1 MSEKD
6 IILKVEDI
14 EVKYGDFLAISDLS
28 MEVERGK
35 ITTIIGANGAG
46 KSTLLDTIMGINKP
60 TKGKIYMEGK
70 DITKMKTNAI
80 VRTGISMAPEGSLVF
95 EGMSVKENLLMGS
108 YVPDSRK
115 KRAEL
120 FERVYGLF
128 PVLKEKEKQAATF
141 LSGGQRQMLA
151 IARALMADPKIVI
164 CDEISLGL
172 APVIINDIFDKVK
185 DINKEFGTTFII
197 VDQEVQRSIDNS
209 DYSFV
214 MVKGNIVMEGEPSK
228 LDVDEVKDAFFGMNK
243 YA

>member
-1 MSEKD
+1 MREKD
-6 IILKVEDI
+6 VILKVEDI

-80 VRTGISMAPEGSLVF
+80 VRMGIGMAPEGSLVF

>member
-28 MEVERGK
+28 MQIEKGK

-46 KSTLLDTIMGINKP
+46 KSTLLDTVMGINKP
-60 TKGKIYMEGK
+60 TKGKIYFKGE
-70 DITKMKTNAI
+70 DITKFKTNAI
-80 VRTGISMAPEGSLVF
+80 VRKGISMAPEGSLVF
-95 EGMSVKENLLMGS
+95 EQMSVKENLLMGS
-108 YVPDSRK
+108 YVPESRK
-115 KRAEL
+115 KRGEL
-120 FERVYGLF
+120 FERVYSLF
-128 PVLKEKEKQAATF
+128 PILKEKEKQAATF

-151 IARALMADPKIVI
+151 IARALMADPEIVI

-197 VDQEVQRSIDNS
+197 VDQEVQRSVDNS

-214 MVKGNIVMEGEPSK
+214 MVKGSMVMEGEPSK
-228 LDVDEVKDAFFGMNK
+228 LDIDEVKDAFFGINK

>member
-1 MSEKD
+1 MSERD

-14 EVKYGDFLAISDLS
+14 EVKYGDFLAIRDLS
-28 MEVERGK
+28 MEVEKGK

-46 KSTLLDTIMGINKP
+46 KSTLLDTVMGINKP
-60 TKGKIYMEGK
+60 TKGKIWFKDE
-70 DITKMKTNAI
+70 DITKLKTNAI
-80 VRTGISMAPEGSLVF
+80 VRKGISMAPEGSLVF
-95 EGMSVKENLLMGS
+95 EGMTVRENLLMGS
-108 YVPDSRK
+108 YVPESRK

-120 FERVYGLF
+120 FERVFTLF
-128 PVLKEKEKQAATF
+128 PVLKEKENQAATY

-151 IARALMADPKIVI
+151 IGRALMADSDIVI

-172 APVIINDIFDKVK
+172 APVIINFIFDKVK
-185 DINKEFGTTFII
+185 EINREFGTTFII

-214 MVKGNIVMEGEPSK
+214 MVKGNMVMEGDPAH

>member
-6 IILKVEDI
+6 VILKVEDI

-70 DITKMKTNAI
+70 DITKVKTNAI
-80 VRTGISMAPEGSLVF
+80 VRMGIGMAPEGSLVF

>member
-6 IILKVEDI
+6 VILKVEDI

-80 VRTGISMAPEGSLVF
+80 VRMGIGMAPEGSLVF

>member
-46 KSTLLDTIMGINKP
+46 KSTLLDTVMGINKP
-60 TKGKIYMEGK
+60 TKGKIFMEGN

-108 YVPDSRK
+108 YIPESRK
-115 KRAEL
+115 KRAAL

-128 PVLKEKEKQAATF
+128 PVLKEKENQAATY

-172 APVIINDIFDKVK
+172 APVVINDIFDKVK
-185 DINKEFGTTFII
+185 DINQEFGTTFII

-228 LDVDEVKDAFFGMNK
+228 LNVDEVKDAFFGMNK

>member
-35 ITTIIGANGAG
+35 IKTIIGANGAG

-80 VRTGISMAPEGSLVF
+80 VRTGIGMAPEGSLVF

-108 YVPDSRK
+108 YVPESRK

-120 FERVYGLF
+120 FERVYGLL
-128 PVLKEKEKQAATF
+128 PVLKEKERQAATF

>member
-6 IILKVEDI
+6 VILKVEDI
-14 EVKYGDFLAISDLS
+14 EVKYGDFLAISDLT

-35 ITTIIGANGAG
+35 ITTLIGANGAG
-46 KSTLLDTIMGINKP
+46 KSTLLDTVMGINKP
-60 TKGKIYMEGK
+60 TKGKIYMDGK

-108 YVPDSRK
+108 YVPESRK
-115 KRAEL
+115 KREQL
-120 FERVYGLF
+120 FERVYSLF
-128 PVLKEKEKQAATF
+128 PILKEKEKQQATY

-185 DINKEFGTTFII
+185 EINQDFGTTFII

-214 MVKGNIVMEGEPSK
+214 MVKGNIVMEGEPAK
-228 LDVDEVKDAFFGMNK
+228 LDVAEVKDAFFGMNK

>member
-14 EVKYGDFLAISDLS
+14 EVKYGDFLAIQDLS

-46 KSTLLDTIMGINKP
+46 KSTLLDTVMGLNKP
-60 TKGKIYMEGK
+60 TKGKIYMEGQ

-95 EGMSVKENLLMGS
+95 EGMSVRENLLMGS
-108 YVPDSRK
+108 YVPESRK

-120 FERVYGLF
+120 FERVYSLF

-151 IARALMADPKIVI
+151 IARALMADPKVVI

-228 LDVDEVKDAFFGMNK
+228 LDVAEVRDAFFGMNK

>member
-1 MSEKD
+1 MSEKN

-14 EVKYGDFLAISDLS
+14 EVKYGDFLAIQDLS
-28 MEVERGK
+28 MEVEKGK

-46 KSTLLDTIMGINKP
+46 KSTLLDTVMGINKP
-60 TKGKIYMEGK
+60 TKGKIYFNGD
-70 DITKMKTNAI
+70 DITKLKTNAI
-80 VRTGISMAPEGSLVF
+80 VRKGISMAPEGSLVF
-95 EGMSVKENLLMGS
+95 EGMSVRENLLMGS
-108 YVPDSRK
+108 YVPESRK
-115 KRAEL
+115 KRTEL
-120 FERVYGLF
+120 FDRVYSLF
-128 PVLKEKEKQAATF
+128 PILKEKENQAATF

-151 IARALMADPKIVI
+151 IARALMADPEVVI

-185 DINKEFGTTFII
+185 EINKEFGTTFII

-214 MVKGNIVMEGEPSK
+214 MVKGNVVMEGDPVH